1 MSGVLD
7 PEELEA
13 LMDEEPKANDDGK
26 YNLAR
31 QDYAVQ
37 RLIPT
42 LSLIQSQFGN
52 AAVERVREFVS
63 SVESIR
69 TDRITVMKFDELQN
83 TLPAPCSISLISGMP
98 LSSDLL
104 IAFESELV
112 FNLVDRYFGGHGGE
126 ADAAREQF
134 STSEI
139 SFMEILV
146 GALLPDIA
154 VAWKSVMTSAPAV
167 SSQCTDPRLLE
178 GFNEADSLVATRFEV
193 SIGEFTGGLWSVV
206 PWSAIDAV
214 RDSLADSGASTG
226 KKPASEEWRS
236 RLSQRVEEAP
246 VELVAQLPKTQ
257 LSLQRVANLKKG
269 DVIPLVSAEDV
280 LLCVAGQALLKG
292 HFGSHQGQLAVQ
304 ITGSA
309 SAKKPMQEG

>member
-1 MSGVLD
+1 MGCL
-7 PEELEA
+7 
-13 LMDEEPKANDDGK
+13 G
-26 YNLAR
+26 
-31 QDYAVQ
+31 
-37 RLIPT
+37 
-42 LSLIQSQFGN
+42 
-52 AAVERVREFVS
+52 
-63 SVESIR
+63 
-69 TDRITVMKFDELQN
+69 
-83 TLPAPCSISLISGMP
+83 
-98 LSSDLL
+98 
-104 IAFESELV
+104 
-112 FNLVDRYFGGHGGE
+112 
-126 ADAAREQF
+126 
-134 STSEI
+134 
-139 SFMEILV
+139 
-146 GALLPDIA
+146 
-154 VAWKSVMTSAPAV
+154 
-167 SSQCTDPRLLE
+167 
-178 GFNEADSLVATRFEV
+178 
-193 SIGEFTGGLWSVV
+193 SVV

-280 LLCVAGQALLKG
+280 LLCVVGQALLKG